1 MARAL
6 VALTAL
12 AVLVGASIT
21 GALADARV
29 LFAVDFT
36 ADNGRPLNATE
47 GYTPYVSGF
56 FAGPDGG
63 GLTGLTVTVRVRA
76 ASPDGCTLGAA
87 LLLYDAAR
95 QKLGTVQP
103 LWNRD
108 LTADFADHEADATIG
123 LEGVACARLV
133 IYRANRTGALL
144 VQSAAVTQPELA
156 SAEELVARLRAEL
169 EVEGWATG
177 IEGEFLV
184 ARKPDVRVYYRTFP
198 GERLRPEDFRARSY
212 VGATYTRREFTP
224 PRFPLGP
231 YIYGT
236 PDVMR
241 AQADAAGLT
250 LEQLFEGYAADIA
263 AHGGNTVYYANLT
276 TEPEV
281 FRLAVETAARH
292 GVAVFGQ
299 LTGDLYLRPERGL
312 EHYERVTL
320 PTARA
325 IMPRYRDLPN
335 VLGWMGKEE
344 ATEEQMPLVAQYRGV
359 IRELDPTHAQFT
371 LHNQLAPFRAEREPL
386 PEWFGFD
393 RYRFRCLKAHYG
405 LLISTPR
412 DMAIRLRD
420 ELGRFYPEAARRG
433 RPLVYVMQGYGHE
446 NLFTTEDIRAWSGGQ
461 RNTLDPWSG
470 FREVEPGVWRGWDRY
485 PPPPGGMSLQSWLA
499 VSEGAQGLLIYHY
512 QRLQTE
518 GDLRYLALVDA
529 QGGETRLW
537 REFAECVAEMKPFLP
552 LFVSWHKEALPRATA
567 SDDWV
572 KVSSFIRKFD
582 AERYLVVVN
591 ERIATWDE
599 DSPALPRG
607 ETELRFDDQGLA
619 GLHEVGPL
627 SFRLT
632 VEGDAPVFDLRTGAR
647 LTPAAGGSYE
657 LTVGPGRGTVFMQGP
672 PATLTAVRAE
682 LGLTD

>member
-1 MARAL
+1 MRAL
-6 VALTAL
+6 TICGLLSVL
-12 AVLVGASIT
+12 AGASIT
-21 GALADARV
+21 GALAAPPV
-29 LFAVDFT
+29 LFAIDFA
-36 ADNGRPLNATE
+36 ADDGQPLSAPD
-47 GYTPYVSGF
+47 GYTPFVSGF

-63 GLTGLTVTVRVRA
+63 ALTGLTVTVRVRA
-76 ASPDGCTLGAA
+76 ASPDGCTLGLA

-95 QKLGTVQP
+95 EKLGTVQP

-108 LTADFADHEADATIG
+108 LTADFADYEADATVD
-123 LEGVACARLV
+123 LAGVAFARLAV
-133 IYRANRTGALL
+133 YRANQAGTLL
-144 VQSAAVTQPELA
+144 VQSAAVTLA
-156 SAEELVARLRAEL
+156 EVVPTEELVADLRAEL
-169 EVEGWATG
+169 EAEGWASA

-184 ARKPDVRVYYRTFP
+184 ARQADARAYYRTFP
-198 GERLRPEDFRARSY
+198 GEQLKPEDFRARSY
-212 VGATYTRREFTP
+212 VGTTYVRRAFEP
-224 PRFPLGP
+224 PRFPIGP
-231 YIYGT
+231 YIYGR
-236 PDVMR
+236 PDALR
-241 AQADAAGLT
+241 AQAEAAGLT
-250 LEQLFEGYAADIA
+250 LEQLFDGWAADIA

-299 LTGDLYLRPERGL
+299 LTADLYLRPERGP
-312 EHYERVTL
+312 EHYEQVTL

-325 IMPRYRDLPN
+325 IMPQYRDLPN

-344 ATEEQMPLVAQYRGV
+344 AAEDEMPLVAQYRGV

-371 LHNQLAPFRAEREPL
+371 LHNHLAPFRAEREPL

-420 ELGRFYPEAARRG
+420 ELRQFYAEAAQRG
-433 RPLVYVMQGYGHE
+433 RPLIYVMQGYGHE

-461 RNTLDPWSG
+461 RDTLDPWGG

-485 PPPPGGMSLQSWLA
+485 PPPPGGMHLQSWLA

-518 GDLRYLALVDA
+518 GDLRYVALVDPE
-529 QGGETRLW
+529 GRETRLW
-537 REFAECVAEMKPFLP
+537 REFAQCMAEMKPLLP
-552 LFVSWHKEALPRATA
+552 LFLSWHKEAVPRATV

-572 KVSSFIRKFD
+572 KVSSFIRDFD

-591 ERIATWDE
+591 ERIATWDA

-607 ETELRFDDQGLA
+607 ETELHFDDQGLA
-619 GLHEVGPL
+619 GLHEAGPL
-627 SFRLT
+627 TCALT
-632 VEGDAPVFDLRTGAR
+632 VAGDEPVFDLRTGER
-647 LTPAAGGSYE
+647 LTAAADGSYE
-657 LTVGPGRGTVFMQGP
+657 LTVGPGRGTVLMQGSP
-672 PATLTAVRAE
+672 EALASVRAE
-682 LGLTD
+682 LGLAD